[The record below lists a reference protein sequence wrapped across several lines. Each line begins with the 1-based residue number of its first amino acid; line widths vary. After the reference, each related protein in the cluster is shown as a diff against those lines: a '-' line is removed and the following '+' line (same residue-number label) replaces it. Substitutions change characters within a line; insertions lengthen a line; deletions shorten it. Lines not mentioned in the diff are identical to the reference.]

1 MTDLSTLR
9 ATVQK
14 LDQAARAAD
23 AQLQSDLAAKA
34 AAKKQRTFVD
44 DLEDKLAASTAVAAA
59 ASGTPEQAKAELA
72 KARRKAM
79 EAAADGAD
87 TGALNAIVR
96 DMERLAKIAEEN
108 RQREKRGGRDAS
120 ATAIPVLTAINKV

>member
-1 MTDLSTLR
+1 MTDLPTLR

-72 KARRKAM
+72 KARRKVRKPRPTAPTQAHSM
-79 EAAADGAD
+79 RLCATWNASQKSPKKIVSAKNAAAA
-87 TGALNAIVR
+87 TPA
-96 DMERLAKIAEEN
+96 
-108 RQREKRGGRDAS
+108 QRPCRS
-120 ATAIPVLTAINKV
+120 

>member
-9 ATVQK
+9 SAVQK
-14 LDQAARAAD
+14 LDRAARDAE

-34 AAKKQRTFVD
+34 AAKKQRTFID
-44 DLEDKLAASTAVAAA
+44 DLEDKVMASTAVAAA

-79 EAAADGAD
+79 DAAADGAD
-87 TGALNAIVR
+87 ASTLNAMMR
-96 DMERLAKIAEEN
+96 EMERLAKIAEEN
-108 RQREKRGGRDAS
+108 RQREKRGGLDAS
-120 ATAIPVLTAINKV
+120 ASIIPVLSAINKP

>member
-14 LDQAARAAD
+14 LDQAVRAAA
-23 AQLQSDLAAKA
+23 AQLQNDLAAKA
-34 AAKKQRTFVD
+34 AEKKQRTFVD
-44 DLEDKLAASTAVAAA
+44 DLEAKLMASTAVAAA

-87 TGALNAIVR
+87 TGALNTIVR

-120 ATAIPVLTAINKV
+120 ASVVPVLIAINKP

>member
-14 LDQAARAAD
+14 LDLAARTAE
-23 AQLQSDLAAKA
+23 AQLQRDLAAKA

-44 DLEDKLAASTAVAAA
+44 DLEDKIMASTAVAAA
-59 ASGTPEQAKAELA
+59 ASGTPEQAKAELE

-108 RQREKRGGRDAS
+108 RQREKRGGGDAG
-120 ATAIPVLTAINKV
+120 AAAVPVLTAINKP